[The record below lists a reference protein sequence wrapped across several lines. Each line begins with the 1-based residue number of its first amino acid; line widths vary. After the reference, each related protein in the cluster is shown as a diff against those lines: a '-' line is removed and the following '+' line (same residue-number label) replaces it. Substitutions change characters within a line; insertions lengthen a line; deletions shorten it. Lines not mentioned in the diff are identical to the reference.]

1 MNHFEKA
8 IYDHYLD
15 LASEQPIKT
24 TLRAVLSDQSPERL
38 QSLWM
43 AVMGDEGSDVSQEE
57 LSQRLV
63 QKQYLSDLLHYLPD
77 DSLMALTELKQGSQ
91 GYNELCHTAGVH
103 ELVVFGLVY
112 VYRSNLTFVMPNE
125 IREAI
130 EQIQVN
136 DLQRLRWQEV
146 LTGLRGAIHLFGIIS
161 ETELLRQ
168 VCVLPT
174 LSDVTVRSVRTILSL
189 LLRTGK
195 RYWRLGEWLTSTACC
210 SHAASMQKL
219 LKKQEAYPYKT
230 IPIEELLRY
239 ADDTYVPQSAALTAL
254 HDTIQCMSLPAEEIV
269 RLVGIG
275 LRHDAPKVVLKVLQQ
290 KFKLEI
296 DEAEQLQ
303 LLRLIYALA
312 DEIRIIR
319 YRGHT
324 ARELSDLQCSQAGAD
339 FQGLFDDDE

>member
-1 MNHFEKA
+1 M
-8 IYDHYLD
+8 
-15 LASEQPIKT
+15 
-24 TLRAVLSDQSPERL
+24 
-38 QSLWM
+38 
-43 AVMGDEGSDVSQEE
+43 
-57 LSQRLV
+57 
-63 QKQYLSDLLHYLPD
+63 
-77 DSLMALTELKQGSQ
+77 
-91 GYNELCHTAGVH
+91 
-103 ELVVFGLVY
+103 
-112 VYRSNLTFVMPNE
+112 
-125 IREAI
+125 
-130 EQIQVN
+130 
-136 DLQRLRWQEV
+136 
-146 LTGLRGAIHLFGIIS
+146 
-161 ETELLRQ
+161 
-168 VCVLPT
+168 
-174 LSDVTVRSVRTILSL
+174 
-189 LLRTGK
+189 
-195 RYWRLGEWLTSTACC
+195 TSTACC